1 MNTSGCSF
9 LYSNDVIVWPSLH
22 QKYPRL
28 TWMFI
33 TGFDNP
39 INPENWS
46 GPQMQVETHQNDG
59 AETING

>member
-1 MNTSGCSF
+1 M
-9 LYSNDVIVWPSLH
+9 VWPSLH
-22 QKYPRL
+22 QKYARL